1 MEARTM
7 GTVFY
12 GWSRRLGFLAAVGL
26 LVSAC
31 ASAPAGPG
39 TAAGA
44 ARDVLLMAS
53 TIGPI
58 DAGIVGALE
67 DAYFA
72 KTGILVRHAG
82 AGTGAALEMT
92 KRGGF
97 DLVMVHARALE
108 DKFVA
113 DGFGVDR
120 RDVMYND
127 FVILGPAADPAGIK
141 GEKQAVNALKK
152 IAQTQKLFVTRG
164 DNSGTHVKEME
175 LWKKAGVA
183 PAGAWYVTY
192 EKGASGNAPTTRY
205 ANERGAYLLMDR
217 ATYLTLKKEIGLQ
230 VLLEK
235 DPDLLNYIA
244 VIRMNPA
251 KFPKANGAAAKAFVD
266 WLVSDEAQRL
276 VKAFGVPQYGESL
289 FFPNSDEWKKKNPA

>member
-1 MEARTM
+1 M
-7 GTVFY
+7 GTVSY
-12 GWSRRLGFLAAVGL
+12 GWSRRLFLLAAVGL

-31 ASAPAGPG
+31 ASAPGGPG
-39 TAAGA
+39 TAATA
-44 ARDVLLMAS
+44 PRDVLLMAS

-141 GEKQAVNALKK
+141 KEKQAADALKK
-152 IAQTQKLFVTRG
+152 IAQTQKQFVTRG

-175 LWKKAGVA
+175 LWKKAGIK

-251 KFPKANGAAAKAFVD
+251 KFPRANAAGAKAFAD

-276 VKAFGVPQYGESL
+276 IKSFGVTQYGESL
-289 FFPNSDEWKKKNPA
+289 FFPNSDEWRKKNPA

>member
-1 MEARTM
+1 
-7 GTVFY
+7 
-12 GWSRRLGFLAAVGL
+12 
-26 LVSAC
+26 
-31 ASAPAGPG
+31 
-39 TAAGA
+39 
-44 ARDVLLMAS
+44 MAS

-72 KTGILVRHAG
+72 KTGVLVRHAG

-113 DGFGVDR
+113 EGFGVDR

-127 FVILGPAADPAGIK
+127 FVILGPAGDPAGIRT
-141 GEKQAVNALKK
+141 ERSAVAALRK
-152 IAQTQKLFVTRG
+152 IAQAQALFVTRG

-175 LWKKAGVA
+175 LWQRAGIA
-183 PAGAWYVTY
+183 PKGDWYVTF
-192 EKGASGNAPTTRY
+192 EKGATGNAPTTRY
-205 ANERGAYLLMDR
+205 AHERQAYVLMDR
-217 ATYLTLKKEIGLQ
+217 ATYLTVKRDISLP
-230 VLLEK
+230 VLVEK

-251 KFPKANGAAAKAFVD
+251 KFPRANAAGAKAFVD
-266 WLVSDEAQRL
+266 WLVSEEAQRL
-276 VKAFGVPQYGESL
+276 IESFEKQRYGESL
-289 FFPNSDEWKKKNPA
+289 FFPNSDEWRQRHPA

>member
-1 MEARTM
+1 M
-7 GTVFY
+7 GTVLY
-12 GWSRRLGFLAAVGL
+12 GWSRRLFLLAAVGL

-31 ASAPAGPG
+31 SGAPTGP
-39 TAAGA
+39 AATPA
-44 ARDVLLMAS
+44 APRDVLLMAS

-72 KTGILVRHAG
+72 KTGVLVRHAG
-82 AGTGAALEMT
+82 AGTGAALDMT

-127 FVILGPAADPAGIK
+127 FVILGPAGDPARIK
-141 GEKQAVNALKK
+141 GEKQVVSALRKV
-152 IAQTQKLFVTRG
+152 AQAQALFVTRG
-164 DNSGTHVKEME
+164 DNSGTHVKEKE
-175 LWKKAGVA
+175 LWQKAGVS
-183 PAGAWYVTY
+183 PKGSWYVTF
-192 EKGASGNAPTTRY
+192 ERGASGNAPTTRY
-205 ANERGAYLLMDR
+205 ANERGAYVLMDR
-217 ATYLTLKKEIGLQ
+217 ATYLTLKKEIALQ
-230 VLLEK
+230 VLVEK

-251 KFPKANGAAAKAFVD
+251 KFPKANVAGAKAFVD

-276 VKAFGVPQYGESL
+276 IKSFGVSQYGESL

>member
-1 MEARTM
+1 MM
-7 GTVFY
+7 GKACD
-12 GWSRRLGFLAAVGL
+12 GWSRWMCFLVAVGL

-31 ASAPAGPG
+31 AVAPAGPG
-39 TAAGA
+39 ATPAAT
-44 ARDVLLMAS
+44 RDVLLMAS

-67 DAYFA
+67 DAYFT
-72 KTGILVRHAG
+72 KTGVLVRHAG

-108 DKFVA
+108 DKFIA

-141 GEKQAVNALKK
+141 GEKLAVNALRK
-152 IAQTQKLFVTRG
+152 IAQAQTLFVTRG
-164 DNSGTHVKEME
+164 DNSGTHVKEVE
-175 LWKKAGVA
+175 LWQKAGIK

-205 ANERGAYLLMDR
+205 ANERRGYLLMDR

-230 VLLEK
+230 ILVEK

-251 KFPKANGAAAKAFVD
+251 KFPKANTAGARDFVD

-276 VKAFGVPQYGESL
+276 IKSFGVTQYGESL
-289 FFPNSDEWKKKNPA
+289 FFPNSEEWRRKHPA

>member
-1 MEARTM
+1 MM
-7 GTVFY
+7 GRVCD
-12 GWSRRLGFLAAVGL
+12 GGSRWMCFLVAVGL

-31 ASAPAGPG
+31 AVAPAGPG
-39 TAAGA
+39 AAPAA

-72 KTGILVRHAG
+72 KTGVLIRHAG

-127 FVILGPAADPAGIK
+127 FVILGPAADPAGIR
-141 GEKQAVNALKK
+141 GEKQAVHALRK
-152 IAQTQKLFVTRG
+152 IAQSQSLFVTRG
-164 DNSGTHVKEME
+164 DNSGTHVKEVE
-175 LWKKAGVA
+175 LWQKAGVK
-183 PAGAWYVTY
+183 PAGGWYVTY
-192 EKGASGNAPTTRY
+192 DKGASGNAPTTRY

-217 ATYLTLKKEIGLQ
+217 ATYLTLKKEIGLKIL
-230 VLLEK
+230 VEK

-244 VIRMNPA
+244 VIRMSPA
-251 KFPKANGAAAKAFVD
+251 KFPKANTAGAKEFVD
-266 WLVSDEAQRL
+266 WLVSDEAQRII
-276 VKAFGVPQYGESL
+276 KSFGVDQYGESL
-289 FFPNSDEWKKKNPA
+289 FFPNSDEWRKKNPV